1 MRKIIKWMMV
11 LVMAVGCAAAMTIAA
26 EAATEGDFTYSVSG
40 GKATVTGY
48 VRKPTGALVIPD
60 TLGGYPVTAIGDSA
74 LHWCS
79 GLTSVTIPESVTS
92 IGSEAFYWCSGLTS
106 VTIPE
111 SVTSIGSEAFYC
123 CNGLKSVTI
132 PNSVTSIGGGA
143 FKNCTGLT
151 SVTIP
156 KGVTTISGSTFWECT
171 SLTSVTIPE
180 GVTSIGGGAFY
191 GCSRLTRVTIPNSV
205 TEIAAGAF
213 QECKK
218 LEEIT
223 LPFIGLSR
231 TSGIAGGKEG
241 VFGAIFGYSYVDSY
255 NSSVQGAIYQYNNG
269 KEWYH
274 YYIPS
279 TIRKVTITDATMIP
293 KNAFYNCSMLTEIG
307 INEGITSINDAA
319 FSNCRKLT
327 KVNAASIESW
337 YRIKFAGNTA
347 NPLYYAHKLYIDGK
361 EVTNITIP
369 EGVTSIGGSAFRYCT
384 SLTSVTI
391 PESLT
396 SIDADVFFGC
406 TGLTRVNASS
416 IESWCRI
423 KFGTYYANPLYY
435 AHKLYIDGEEV
446 KELTIP
452 DSVTGIGNSAFAGC
466 DLTSVT
472 IPDSVTSIGDSAFY
486 GCTSLEEITLPFVG
500 TSKEATEKNGVF
512 GAIFGYTYTSNK
524 NSSVDG
530 AVYQNYYDSYYKYYY
545 YYIPSTLRKV
555 TITDAAQIP
564 ENAFYNCSMLTEVN
578 INEGITKIGY
588 SAFYNCTGITEIT
601 IPDSVTSIG
610 GGAFSGCA
618 RLTEITIPK
627 GVTTIGGN
635 TFSDCTGLTEITIPE
650 GVTSIGGSAFSGCT
664 GLTSVTIPDSVTEIG
679 ESAFSGCT
687 GLTNVTIPDSVK
699 SIWGSAFSGCTGL
712 TSVTIPDSVTRI
724 GSRAFSGC
732 TGLTSVTIL
741 GGVASIGDYAFSG
754 CTSLTSVTVPNSV
767 TSIGN
772 SAFSDCT
779 GLTSVTIPNSVTGI
793 GYSAFSG
800 CTGLTSVTIP
810 DSVTSIGNSA
820 FSGCTGL
827 TSVTIQDS
835 VTSVGKDIFKDCDN
849 LTEANISTQ
858 ALINDGSQILESAKD
873 TLRKITLTSGTKID
887 DNAFSG
893 YTALE
898 EVILPDELTEIG
910 SNAFA
915 NCEKLSKISIPG
927 SVETI
932 GGSAFL
938 GCSTLS
944 KINIPGS
951 VRTIGDGAFADCG
964 RIRTVT
970 LADGLE
976 TVGKNAFKNC
986 GMVRKLTIPD
996 SVTEIGDGA
1005 FYGCNSLEEISVP
1018 FVGITESSTGADA
1031 VFGAIFGRTQT
1042 GETEVT
1048 LQYPGYYYYIPNSLK
1063 KVTVTSAEILPE
1075 FAFRNCRRFTKINLT
1090 DGLLKIDSSAFESC
1104 DALSEITIPDS
1115 VTDIADYAFYDCGG
1129 LKTVTL
1135 GTGIKTIGT
1144 DAFSG
1149 CKAIETAVYPG
1160 SADEWASVTV
1170 EDGNEDLTSKLAR
1183 TYTYTFKNADG
1194 SVFDTGVIPYGTA
1207 IPLPEGEPEKA
1218 NDEKFTYAF
1227 AGWAGYS
1234 EGMAIEGDITF
1245 EPEFEGTLNRY
1256 TYRFISNGEVVKEAT
1271 ADYGTVIE
1279 APETAPEGEFPLIFS
1294 EWEGFTE
1301 GMELTGSID
1310 FNAVFINRSF
1320 TVTPEGGEAVTVVYG
1335 DEFVLGFSNKP
1346 GQHFIGYFTGKD
1358 GEGDKITGSDGASL
1372 EPFTFDG
1379 DITVY
1384 PYYVED
1390 LLEKIALLGDE
1401 AVRTGEDAVYKVRF
1415 ATAREVSELY
1425 LEIRYPESLEFKATN
1440 ILDAVSADLIS
1451 SESADGFVTAV
1462 FKCVLSGEKTAFEAP
1477 VTPFE
1482 IVFGVGDG
1490 AEDFTIEILASSRM
1504 KGDEDFAFS
1513 EVFTAETKVN
1523 NVIPGDVTGDGVVTR
1538 SDLLRFAKYFSG
1550 FEVEIDSAAADVTG
1564 DGEVTRSDL
1573 LRLAKYFSGFDVKLG
1588 K

>member
-26 EAATEGDFTYSVSG
+26 EAATEGDFTYTVSG
-40 GKATVTGY
+40 EKATITAFNKKATGE
-48 VRKPTGALVIPD
+48 VVIPD
-60 TLGGYPVTAIGDSA
+60 TLGGYPVTAIGDRAFILCRSLTSVTIPGSVA
-74 LHWCS
+74 EIGENAFYGCA
-79 GLTSVTIPESVTS
+79 GLTNVTIPESVTN
-92 IGSEAFYWCSGLTS
+92 IGREAFHGCTGLTEVIINGNIKNIGWDTFRGCSSLVKVVMPDSLSDIDNYAFYECTKLKEISIPSSVTRIGEYAFTKSGIYNDTANWDNGVLYIGDILIEAKMDEIAGEYEIKDGARLIADYGFCYCKNLTKISIPVSMKYIGFAAFYGCNSLSYVAYSGTDNQWKLIEISNEANGNEALNNAYHINNASHSIFEYSIVNDSVTISGVRREISGELIIPDTMGDYPVTAIGGSAFKDCTGITS

-111 SVTSIGSEAFYC
+111 GVTNIGSYAFSDC
-123 CNGLKSVTI
+123 TGLTSVTI
-132 PNSVTSIGGGA
+132 PNSVTSIGDR
-143 FKNCTGLT
+143 
-151 SVTIP
+151 
-156 KGVTTISGSTFWECT
+156 
-171 SLTSVTIPE
+171 
-180 GVTSIGGGAFY
+180 AFY
-191 GCSRLTRVTIPNSV
+191 GCTS
-205 TEIAAGAF
+205 
-213 QECKK
+213 
-218 LEEIT
+218 LEEMT
-223 LPFIGLSR
+223 LPFVGLSR
-231 TSGIAGGKEG
+231 MSSGKEG
-241 VFGAIFGYSYVDSY
+241 VFGAIFGYTLNRTSGTV
-255 NSSVQGAIYQYNNG
+255 YQYDDRN
-269 KEWYH
+269 YDYY

-279 TIRKVTITDATMIP
+279 SLRKVMITDAAKIP
-293 KNAFYNCSMLTEIG
+293 ENAFYNCNMLTEIS
-307 INEGITSINDAA
+307 INEGITSIGRLA
-319 FSNCRKLT
+319 FSGCTGLT
-327 KVNAASIESW
+327 SV
-337 YRIKFAGNTA
+337 
-347 NPLYYAHKLYIDGK
+347 
-361 EVTNITIP
+361 TIP
-369 EGVTSIGGSAFRYCT
+369 DSVTSIGNSAFKGCT

-391 PESLT
+391 P
-396 SIDADVFFGC
+396 
-406 TGLTRVNASS
+406 
-416 IESWCRI
+416 
-423 KFGTYYANPLYY
+423 
-435 AHKLYIDGEEV
+435 
-446 KELTIP
+446 
-452 DSVTGIGNSAFAGC
+452 DSVTKIGDEVFSSCTG
-466 DLTSVT
+466 LTSVT
-472 IPDSVTSIGDSAFY
+472 IPDSVTSIGDSAFSR
-486 GCTSLEEITLPFVG
+486 C
-500 TSKEATEKNGVF
+500 
-512 GAIFGYTYTSNK
+512 
-524 NSSVDG
+524 
-530 AVYQNYYDSYYKYYY
+530 
-545 YYIPSTLRKV
+545 
-555 TITDAAQIP
+555 
-564 ENAFYNCSMLTEVN
+564 M
-578 INEGITKIGY
+578 
-588 SAFYNCTGITEIT
+588 
-601 IPDSVTSIG
+601 
-610 GGAFSGCA
+610 
-618 RLTEITIPK
+618 
-627 GVTTIGGN
+627 
-635 TFSDCTGLTEITIPE
+635 
-650 GVTSIGGSAFSGCT
+650 
-664 GLTSVTIPDSVTEIG
+664 GLTSVTIPDSVTKIG
-679 ESAFSGCT
+679 DKVFSICT
-687 GLTNVTIPDSVK
+687 S
-699 SIWGSAFSGCTGL
+699 L
-712 TSVTIPDSVTRI
+712 TSVTIPDSVTSI
-724 GSRAFSGC
+724 GRFAFSDC
-732 TGLTSVTIL
+732 TSLTSVTIPDS
-741 GGVASIGDYAFSG
+741 VTSIGDSAFSRCMG
-754 CTSLTSVTVPNSV
+754 LTSVTVPNSV

-779 GLTSVTIPNSVTGI
+779 GLTSVTIPNSVTSI

-800 CTGLTSVTIP
+800 CTGLTNVTIP
-810 DSVTSIGNSA
+810 DSVKSIENGA

-827 TSVTIQDS
+827 TSVTFPDS
-835 VTSVGKDIFKDCDN
+835 VIRIGWNVFSDCSN
-849 LTEANISTQ
+849 LTEVSMPAG
-858 ALINDGSQILESAKD
+858 ALVIDGNRTLNAVKA

-893 YTALE
+893 FTALE

-932 GGSAFL
+932 GESAFS

-944 KINIPGS
+944 KISIPGSVETIGESAFSGCTGLTEVTIADGVANIGTSAFSGCSTLSKISIPGS
-951 VRTIGDGAFADCG
+951 VRTIDDGAFADCG
-964 RIRTVT
+964 RLRTVT

-996 SVTEIGDGA
+996 SVAEIGDGA

-1075 FAFRNCRRFTKINLT
+1075 FAFRNCRRFTEINLT

-1160 SADEWASVTV
+1160 SADEWAAVTV

-1234 EGMAIEGDITF
+1234 EGMTIEGDITF

-1271 ADYGTVIE
+1271 ADYGTVIK

-1346 GQHFIGYFTGKD
+1346 GQHFVGYFTGKD

-1401 AVRTGEDAVYKVRF
+1401 TVRTGEDAVYKVRF

-1523 NVIPGDVTGDGVVTR
+1523 NVIPGDVTGDGVVNKM
-1538 SDLLRFAKYFSG
+1538 DALRLKKYLAG
-1550 FEVEIDSAAADVTG
+1550 LDVEIDLAAADVNC
-1564 DGEVTRSDL
+1564 DGVVNKMDA
-1573 LRLAKYFSGFDVKLG
+1573 LRLKKYLAGQDVKLG
-1588 K
+1588 E